1 MIILSGIC
9 PVPIVSPMR
18 FTQGQN
24 YQFFA
29 ALPAAGRVNTQL
41 NLTLPARKG
50 RFALQNADTKAGAGR
65 KYREEKMV
73 SKIRIIIPLIVLSI
87 VSVFPSG
94 LCAQASKSEK
104 FIVVLDPGHGGN
116 DPGTLGTRR
125 TRTYEKHVVLSVAL
139 KLQDMLRD
147 SLPDV
152 RVILTRSTDRY
163 PSFRERVD
171 AANKNR
177 ADLFISIHCNA
188 TANGVAYGAETYV
201 MATNKADAN
210 LEISKTE
217 NAPMLMEENYRDI
230 YKGFDPNDLESNI
243 GKNIE
248 QFANVKH
255 SIAFAALAQ
264 EGMHRIGGR
273 KDLGVKQA
281 VLYVTYATI
290 VPAVL
295 VELGFL
301 SNRTE
306 ETFLHSENGQ
316 RLMALS
322 LFDAIRKYKAR
333 FYDPLH
339 AHADTDTPSPSNDSP
354 SQLAA
359 QVASGSEP
367 SASAKD
373 NTVRYCVQLTASPS
387 KLDLKTNVL
396 LKKFQGV
403 SFYRENGMYKYIASG
418 VPTYEQALRE
428 LSQARQ
434 KGAKDAFVVAFQ
446 GERKIDLKTAR
457 ALSGE

>member
-1 MIILSGIC
+1 MSRNIRRKRLSEILRVLAVLLGFC
-9 PVPIVSPMR
+9 LAYSP
-18 FTQGQN
+18 GQA
-24 YQFFA
+24 F
-29 ALPAAGRVNTQL
+29 
-41 NLTLPARKG
+41 
-50 RFALQNADTKAGAGR
+50 
-65 KYREEKMV
+65 
-73 SKIRIIIPLIVLSI
+73 
-87 VSVFPSG
+87 
-94 LCAQASKSEK
+94 AQAGKNSE
-104 FIVVLDPGHGGN
+104 FVVVLDPGHGGN

-139 KLQDMLRD
+139 KIKQMLND

-177 ADLFISIHCNA
+177 ADLFVSIHCNA

-255 SIAFAALAQ
+255 SIAFATLAQ
-264 EGMHRIGGR
+264 QGMSRIGGR

-295 VELGFL
+295 VEIGFL

-306 ETFLHSENGQ
+306 ETFLHSEKGQ
-316 RLMALS
+316 TLMARS
-322 LFDAIRKYKAR
+322 LYDAICKYKLR

-339 AHADTDTPSPSNDSP
+339 SPSREDADAPSPGGIEEAIAS
-354 SQLAA
+354 
-359 QVASGSEP
+359 QVAEAQNSPEQRDDAAP
-367 SASAKD
+367 R
-373 NTVRYCVQLTASPS
+373 VQYCVQLTASPS
-387 KLDLKTNVL
+387 PLSVRSNVL

-403 SFYRENGMYKYIASG
+403 SYFREKNMYKYTTARTD
-418 VPTYEQALRE
+418 TYAQAQRDLAD
-428 LSQARQ
+428 ARK
-434 KGAKDAFVVAFQ
+434 KGAKDAFVVAFR
-446 GERKIDLKTAR
+446 GEQKIDLAQAR

>member
-1 MIILSGIC
+1 MSEHKIICERTSVATETSRQGRRRRLPAILSGLSVLLGIYLVC
-9 PVPIVSPMR
+9 SPVLA
-18 FTQGQN
+18 F
-24 YQFFA
+24 
-29 ALPAAGRVNTQL
+29 
-41 NLTLPARKG
+41 
-50 RFALQNADTKAGAGR
+50 
-65 KYREEKMV
+65 
-73 SKIRIIIPLIVLSI
+73 
-87 VSVFPSG
+87 
-94 LCAQASKSEK
+94 AQAGKGSE
-104 FIVVLDPGHGGN
+104 FVVVLDPGHGGN

-139 KLQDMLRD
+139 KIKQMLCD

-152 RVILTRSTDRY
+152 RVILTRSSDRY

-177 ADLFISIHCNA
+177 ADLFVSIHCNA

-255 SIAFAALAQ
+255 SIAFATLAQ
-264 EGMHRIGGR
+264 QGMSRIGGR

-295 VELGFL
+295 VEIGFL

-306 ETFLHSENGQ
+306 EAFLHSEKGQ
-316 RLMALS
+316 TLMARS
-322 LFDAIRKYKAR
+322 LYDAICKYKIR

-339 AHADTDTPSPSNDSP
+339 CSAPQDDSDVP
-354 SQLAA
+354 
-359 QVASGSEP
+359 ASGSVEDVI
-367 SASAKD
+367 ASQIASSQGSSQPQQEAD
-373 NTVRYCVQLTASPS
+373 SRVQYCVQLTASPS
-387 KLDLKTNVL
+387 PLSVRSNVL

-403 SFYRENGMYKYIASG
+403 TYFREKNMYKYTTARTD
-418 VPTYEQALRE
+418 TYAQAQRDLAD
-428 LSQARQ
+428 ARK
-434 KGAKDAFVVAFQ
+434 KGAKDAFVVAFR
-446 GERKIDLKTAR
+446 GEQKIDLAQAR